1 MIAHATLALCGG
13 ALAAVRRFADK
24 SRCRS
29 IHAAPGCG
37 ANLGYTIGQSAAY
50 AGSGY
55 ASVQYV
61 ASSCV
66 TEKEIVFGGEE
77 RLT

>member
-1 MIAHATLALCGG
+1 MTQIIDRPRYTCTLGG
-13 ALAAVRRFADK
+13 ALAAVRGFADK
-24 SRCRS
+24 VVPI

-55 ASVQYV
+55 ASVQNV
-61 ASSCV
+61 ATVSYTHLDV
-66 TEKEIVFGGEE
+66 YKRQG
-77 RLT
+77 